1 VAQIDVFVKEL
12 PKLNFIIEP
21 KQSPK
26 KVYNL
31 GFTIQ
36 HLVEQKPIC
45 RYFLI
50 FQQLSADSAGS
61 GPNLNYKCFIVCS

>member
-1 VAQIDVFVKEL
+1 MTNNVVEGSFHFLCMKKSFFIFRVPHIDIFVKEL
-12 PKLNFIIEP
+12 PKINLKIGP

-36 HLVEQKPIC
+36 HLVEQKSIC

-50 FQQLSADSAGS
+50 F
-61 GPNLNYKCFIVCS
+61 